1 MFKRNPAAAFR
12 LLPFITRDHWFM
24 KMGYMGNDED
34 EAATEESETSSSSES
49 EDPADTTEDEGIF
62 QNQNRFPY
70 TLPDSMDLLDLE
82 PFATLQ
88 LPSAPN
94 TGLEAPSLQP
104 SPEDNAHLPAALR
117 RHVNNDPVLALRLSS
132 QAKGRMVS
140 DAEDPPATPP
150 SVPTGIS
157 AADFLDQWPLPH
169 PGPGVRI
176 SEQDHHTDTTDPNTT
191 DSDTDGEYETC
202 SEDDDGEADMDL
214 ESNAGDNSAITSS
227 HNGDTTYHP
236 VHTHPIEIHS
246 PPPGHPIHLPDHV
259 LAQHWADIQPVDPTP
274 VEISIR
280 LLCGSLYSYVAPFD
294 FRRPISV
301 GSKFAFT
308 RALVGEW
315 VALRWLWSWD
325 GFALL
330 LFRESVHQDP
340 CTVAFPAF
348 CVDMPP
354 PSLDVQFLTTQ
365 LVEGSAKF
373 YFQEDSDMATVYE
386 EEEGVYY
393 YEPVHYSQMAYYT

>member
-1 MFKRNPAAAFR
+1 
-12 LLPFITRDHWFM
+12 
-24 KMGYMGNDED
+24 
-34 EAATEESETSSSSES
+34 
-49 EDPADTTEDEGIF
+49 
-62 QNQNRFPY
+62 
-70 TLPDSMDLLDLE
+70 MDLLDHE

-94 TGLEAPSLQP
+94 TGLEAPSPQP

-117 RHVNNDPVLALRLSS
+117 RHVNNDPVFALRLSS
-132 QAKGRMVS
+132 QVKGRMVS
-140 DAEDPPATPP
+140 DAEDSPATPP

-157 AADFLDQWPLPH
+157 AADFLDQWPLQH
-169 PGPGVRI
+169 QGVLIPEPER
-176 SEQDHHTDTTDPNTT
+176 HTDTTDPNS
-191 DSDTDGEYETC
+191 DSDTDGEYESC
-202 SEDDDGEADMDL
+202 SESCDGECDMDL
-214 ESNAGDNSAITSS
+214 ESNVEASPAITSL
-227 HNGDTTYHP
+227 NGDTPYHP
-236 VHTHPIEIHS
+236 IPH
-246 PPPGHPIHLPDHV
+246 PDHV
-259 LAQHWADIQPVDPTP
+259 LAQHWADIQPVDSTP

-301 GSKFAFT
+301 GAKFAFT

-330 LFRESVHQDP
+330 LFRESIHQDP

-373 YFQEDSDMATVYE
+373 YFQEDIADVYE
-386 EEEGVYY
+386 EEEGIY
-393 YEPVHYSQMAYYT
+393 YEPVDYSQIAYYA